1 MVTGEPDWREL
12 YTEARTTLFMRD
24 AEIYTLRNSLEILRE
39 REPVT
44 AMIAFGVGGIVGA
57 LMAWLVLV

>member
-1 MVTGEPDWREL
+1 MSSEPDWKEL
-12 YTEARTTLFMRD
+12 YTDARTTIIMRD
-24 AEIYTLRNSLEILRE
+24 AEIYTLRNSMEILRE

-57 LMAWLVLV
+57 LMAWLVMV